1 MPSTFNLSE
10 PKTFTLENATVND
23 IQQAFEFGA
32 LSAEELVQ
40 LYLNRIAAY
49 DDSGPGINSVISV
62 NPNALE
68 TARELDENLRS
79 GDVDGDLYGIPV
91 LLKDN
96 YDTFDLPTTAG
107 SDVLAGSIPP
117 DDAFTVEQ
125 FREEGAIIL
134 GKTNMSEFALSS
146 GRLGYS
152 SLGGLT
158 INPYNLDRDAS
169 GSSSGT
175 GAAIAANFAVLG
187 TGTDT
192 AGSVRGPASA
202 TGLVGIKPTRGLVS
216 NDGIIPL
223 ALTADVAGPM
233 AKTVTDAAIALG
245 VMAGVDPNDPATLAS
260 TDNTYEDYTQF
271 LDPNALEGAR
281 IGVARDYFGGNE
293 EVDSLVEAAIAQ
305 MESLGA
311 TIVELELPEAIVE
324 ASNYGTLLNTVV
336 QAEFNPQIEEYFATL
351 DEEYPDDLAELIAA
365 SQDPELVDSETPVNP
380 NRIAVYEDSLDFGG
394 LDNPEYI
401 AAIEEGIPTLQNN
414 LDRVFEDNDLD
425 TIVYPT
431 IATPPTPITT
441 DDGTPIDDPTYEA
454 NLDNV
459 GGDPYRA
466 NYLAN
471 LSGFPDLTVPVGY
484 TEQNLP
490 VGISFLG
497 QEFSEPTLIGLA
509 YDYEQEA
516 QVRVSPANTTAL
528 PGEEFEY
535 STEVLVIGDLGDD
548 ELIAG
553 ILPDFDGNKDFVFGG
568 EGDDFIDTTESITGG
583 SRLYGGNGD
592 DILLSGLGDRAVGGE
607 GDDALFAGRGDNT
620 LTGGVGEDSF
630 WITTA
635 ELPHKVNTITDFE
648 AEVDVIGVGG
658 LGIAYE
664 DLDFRVEDSNT
675 IVSALGQDLAIL
687 LNIEQVEASNFVFA

>member
-10 PKTFTLENATVND
+10 PETFSLGNATVDD

-32 LSAEELVQ
+32 LSAKELVQ
-40 LYLNRIAAY
+40 LYLKRIAAY
-49 DDSGPGINSVISV
+49 DDSGLGINSVISV

-68 TARELDENLRS
+68 TAKELDENLRS
-79 GDVDGDLYGIPV
+79 GDIDGDLYGIPI

-117 DDAFTVEQ
+117 DDAFTVEK
-125 FREEGAIIL
+125 FRESGAIIL

-158 INPYNLDRDAS
+158 LNPYNLDRDAS

-175 GAAIAANFAVLG
+175 GAAIAADFAVLG

-223 ALTADVAGPM
+223 ALTADVAGPI

-260 TDNTYEDYTQF
+260 TDNAYEDYTQF
-271 LDPNALEGAR
+271 LDPNALEKAR

-293 EVDSLVEAAIAQ
+293 EVDNLVEAAIAQ
-305 MESLGA
+305 MEALGA

-324 ASNYGTLLNTVV
+324 ASNYGTLLNSIV

-351 DEEYPDDLAELIAA
+351 DEEYPQDLAELIAA
-365 SQDPELVDSETPVNP
+365 SQDPELVNSETPVNP

-401 AAIEEGIPTLQNN
+401 AAIEEGIPTLQDN
-414 LDRVFEDNDLD
+414 LNRVFEDNNLD

-490 VGISFLG
+490 VGMSFFG

-516 QVRVSPANTTAL
+516 QVRVSPANTPAL

-553 ILPDFDGNKDFVFGG
+553 ILPDFDGNKDLVFAG
-568 EGDDFIDTTESITGG
+568 EGDDLIDTTGSITGG
-583 SRLYGGNGD
+583 SRLDGGSGD
-592 DILLSGLGDRAVGGE
+592 DILLTGIGDRAIGGM
-607 GDDALFAGRGDNT
+607 GDDTLFAGRGDNT
-620 LTGGVGEDSF
+620 LTGGVGQDSF
-630 WITTA
+630 WVATA
-635 ELPHKVNTITDFE
+635 QLPHQVNTITDFE

-658 LGIAYE
+658 LGVAYE
-664 DLDFRVEDSNT
+664 DLHFRIEDSNT

-687 LNIEQVEASNFVFA
+687 LNVEQLEASNFVFA